1 MLEHSLFL
9 RHKVRELE
17 RKMFSEAMADH
28 GEDIRPS
35 QMSNKLKP
43 KDLKEAGA
51 ESKAETKPK
60 AEGET
65 KAEAKPSTDGEPEA
79 EGGVVDPPEGEE
91 EEEEPPTYEQ
101 LVALG
106 NLYKTQD
113 VLHARAHKRSR
124 IEENERE
131 RAKAEA
137 EEREAASKALQQHTE
152 DNMDSQ
158 TGKFPKR
165 VREVDSTETT
175 SAPRA
180 VPKQDL
186 AIVLDLQPNTTQQ
199 ARPTNADLHA
209 RVIRVEPHMVP
220 PLCQLWTLRRCPK
233 VCRSKRPACVCLY
246 LLFFWK

>member
-1 MLEHSLFL
+1 
-9 RHKVRELE
+9 
-17 RKMFSEAMADH
+17 MFSEAMADH

-35 QMSNKLKP
+35 QIGNKLKP
-43 KDLKEAGA
+43 KDLPEAG
-51 ESKAETKPK
+51 ESKAETKPR
-60 AEGET
+60 EGET
-65 KAEAKPSTDGEPEA
+65 KAEAKRATDGGPEA
-79 EGGVVDPPEGEE
+79 EGVVGNPPDAEE

-113 VLHARAHKRSR
+113 VLHARAHKRAR
-124 IEENERE
+124 IEEHEHQ

-152 DNMDSQ
+152 GDWDSQ
-158 TGKFPKR
+158 KGKFPQK
-165 VREVDSTETT
+165 VREVDSEEAT

-180 VPKQDL
+180 VPKEDL
-186 AIVLDLQPNTTQQ
+186 GTILDLQPNTTQQ
-199 ARPTNADLHA
+199 ARPTDADLRA

-233 VCRSKRPACVCLY
+233 VCRSDRPACMSL
-246 LLFFWK
+246 